1 MVRLGVACLP
11 ILFALSSGCT
21 GEIQSQN
28 LVGLPITEQLAQQ
41 AWAEKAMPILGMKCL
56 MCHDG
61 SMANI
66 GYIAGEDDLVRRETL
81 IGYVPR
87 VVNLTAPASSR
98 MLTKGAHTGPAL
110 DVTEANDILI
120 WIRAEAKARP
130 NDTPPIRTPM
140 FMPMVCPTETPGP
153 MCPLNIVD
161 LSPLGVA
168 GALEFAVQ
176 QVGPDSYY
184 TQLKVKAG
192 ADGIYLEHPLFE
204 SYEGGAEP
212 PKPDP
217 IDRFFAT
224 TINLM
229 ANTETLLGT
238 GTASLAG
245 FNAADP
251 MSFRFDVVEKYRPG
265 T

>member
-1 MVRLGVACLP
+1 VVRLGVALLP
-11 ILFALSSGCT
+11 MLLALASGCT

-41 AWAEKAMPILGMKCL
+41 AWVEKAMPILGTKCL

-61 SMANI
+61 SMPNI
-66 GYIAGEDDLVRRETL
+66 GYIAGEDDLARRETL
-81 IGYVPR
+81 VSYVPR

-120 WIRAEAKARP
+120 WIRAESKARP
-130 NDTPPIRTPM
+130 NDAPPIRTAMYTPT
-140 FMPMVCPTETPGP
+140 VCPTDVAGP
-153 MCPLNIVD
+153 MCPLNMVD
-161 LSPLGVA
+161 LSSLGVA
-168 GALEFAVQ
+168 GTLEFAVQ
-176 QVGPDSYY
+176 QVGADSYY

-192 ADGIYLEHPLFE
+192 AEGIYLEHPLFE

-217 IDRFFAT
+217 IDRYFAT
-224 TINLM
+224 TLNLM
-229 ANTETLLGT
+229 ANTEAPIGT
-238 GTASLAG
+238 GTASLTG

-251 MSFRFDVVEKYRPG
+251 ITIRFDVVEKYRPG